1 MKNLKTLLTM
11 AIVALMSLSFT
22 SCDEDAD
29 IGDTLYGT
37 WKGYMDIGLTYG
49 DHYYASTIS
58 EITFVPSNSYSDHG
72 KGYWIDRY
80 SNAPWDYVANHI
92 EWAVSNGVIKIRF
105 VEKTRML
112 RFITI
117 LWMMIISMERLN
129 VEIAAQIS
137 DW

>member
-49 DHYYASTIS
+49 DL
-58 EITFVPSNSYSDHG
+58 TFPDFCRH
-72 KGYWIDRY
+72 
-80 SNAPWDYVANHI
+80 
-92 EWAVSNGVIKIRF
+92 F
-105 VEKTRML
+105 FTL
-112 RFITI
+112 
-117 LWMMIISMERLN
+117 
-129 VEIAAQIS
+129 
-137 DW
+137 